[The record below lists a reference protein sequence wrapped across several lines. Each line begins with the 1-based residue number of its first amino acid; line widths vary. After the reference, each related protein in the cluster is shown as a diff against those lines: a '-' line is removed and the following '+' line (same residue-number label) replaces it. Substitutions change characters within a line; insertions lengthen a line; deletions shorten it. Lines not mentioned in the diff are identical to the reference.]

1 VHQLDA
7 GFVPGGPFGGAVGD
21 QSGDGEVSLAIGLR
35 RPVYRWS
42 GRHCRTSALA
52 CSTQIR
58 REDWRRFISRQPY
71 RSVTGSSFGAFMP
84 FGFLGGA
91 LTWSGNSF
99 ARPR

>member
-1 VHQLDA
+1 
-7 GFVPGGPFGGAVGD
+7 VGL
-21 QSGDGEVSLAIGLR
+21 GVVSR

-42 GRHCRTSALA
+42 GRHWRCSALA

-71 RSVTGSSFGAFMP
+71 FSVSGASSLSCSFGF
-84 FGFLGGA
+84 FGGA
-91 LTWSGNSF
+91 ETCSGNSL